1 MPSKKCRNPS
11 CTEVNPEFYSYR
23 HLCKKCYLDHNRE
36 KRKKLKEEK
45 EEIYE
50 SHIEDEIKELRSIIN
65 ILTKRLDDIT
75 INCT

>member
-1 MPSKKCRNPS
+1 MPSKKCRNPL

-36 KRKKLKEEK
+36 KRKKLKEEN
-45 EEIYE
+45 YE